1 MNKSLNADF
10 AAIALAVGIR
20 VEQERT
26 ARQLTKEGLAELSG
40 LASRYLWRVEEG
52 MQNITLKNL
61 VAIANYFEE
70 EAVVAP
76 QYAAPSTASATAPAA
91 PPHHSDRGL
100 KKRYGS

>member
-1 MNKSLNADF
+1 MDKSLNADF
-10 AAIALAVGIR
+10 AAIALAVGTR

-61 VAIANYFEE
+61 VAIANGLGLTLEDLLSGVE
-70 EAVVAP
+70 IMALNP
-76 QYAAPSTASATAPAA
+76 QPRAERKPRGPGAAE
-91 PPHHSDRGL
+91 R
-100 KKRYGS
+100 R

>member
-61 VAIANYFEE
+61 VAIANGLGLTL
-70 EAVVAP
+70 EALLSGVETMALNPQPRAEKKSRAP
-76 QYAAPSTASATAPAA
+76 GAAE
-91 PPHHSDRGL
+91 R
-100 KKRYGS
+100 R